1 MPVMKTL
8 IHLVWGSTVV
18 TKAIYLVIAF
28 YSQTPTDQ
36 ATSPDPMILVVMG
49 SIGVL
54 SALAGA
60 LLSHQIY
67 TNPKVYTSKLA
78 PPVYF
83 GHKRMPDGDLERRLF
98 SYGLMCLGMA
108 ENAAVFGLVGSLI
121 TRDDSFLYAMI
132 GVSLASWLLQFP
144 RYREFEAKVL
154 SSLHRF

>member
-1 MPVMKTL
+1 MKTL
-8 IHLVWGSTVV
+8 IHLAWGSTVL

-67 TNPKVYTSKLA
+67 TNPKVYNSKFA
-78 PPVYF
+78 PHAHV
-83 GHKRMPDGDLERRLF
+83 GLKRIPLDNMEGRLF
-98 SYGLMCLGMA
+98 VYSLMCLGMA
-108 ENAAVFGLVGSLI
+108 ENAAVFGLVGSLM
-121 TRDDSFLYAMI
+121 TGNHAFLYAMI
-132 GVSLASWLLQFP
+132 GVSLGSWLLQHP
-144 RYREFEAKVL
+144 RYREFETNVL
-154 SSLHRF
+154 AALRNP